1 MAMLKKD
8 KAVCLRTADY
18 SETSQVVTL
27 FTSQSGKLSAIAK
40 GAKRPKSA
48 FGGPIE
54 PFSFGDIVYSAPRSA
69 KLATLTE
76 FEQKRGF
83 LNLRK
88 NLTALNCAYFS
99 AELLEAFTE
108 ELDRH
113 TELFDAFLQFLT
125 DLQAA
130 DNRDGLGLLILFQL
144 TLLAEVGTKPILA
157 ECANCRNRFSDKW
170 REIHFASSAN
180 GLICP
185 DCEQAFTDK
194 IRLTKNAAGALADI
208 KRISSA
214 GDKTLNEIEK
224 TLIHHFTELMHRR
237 PKMAKSF
244 LK

>member
-1 MAMLKKD
+1 MLKKD

-40 GAKRPKSA
+40 GAKRTKSS
-48 FGGPIE
+48 FDGPIE
-54 PFSFGDIVYSAPRSA
+54 VFSFGDIVYSAPPSA

-76 FEQKRGF
+76 FNQESAF
-83 LNLRK
+83 LDLRK
-88 NLTALNCAYFS
+88 NLAALNSAYFA

-113 TELFDAFLQFLT
+113 TELFDSFVQFLS
-125 DLQAA
+125 DIAGA
-130 DNRDGLGLLILFQL
+130 DSRDGLGLLILFQL
-144 TLLAEVGTKPILA
+144 TLLAEVGTKPVLA
-157 ECANCRNRFSDKW
+157 ECANCHNRFSDKW

-194 IRLTKNAAGALADI
+194 IRLTKNAAASLADL
-208 KRISSA
+208 KRISTA
-214 GDKTLNEIEK
+214 DEKTLNEIEK
-224 TLIHHFTELMHRR
+224 TLIYHFTELMHRR
-237 PKMAKSF
+237 PKMAKFF
-244 LK
+244 LKK